1 MKLCIHRGTHQI
13 GGIATE
19 ISTASTRILID
30 MGDELSLDPN
40 FVSAPLNIPGVTDAN
55 GRCDAVLFTHYHG
68 DHTGQMLRIRPEI
81 PLYAGALAKDI
92 MRLSSAHSWKK
103 DEALCKRIETI
114 RTFSAGVPFLIGDI
128 QITPFSIDHSA
139 ADSYLFIIE
148 ADGKRLL
155 YTGDF
160 RLHGVRGKTMDK
172 ILDRRIGKV
181 DVVVTEGTTVSRSE
195 HEVVTE
201 WDLQKRVKAYLR
213 QYKYVFVLCATTNLD
228 RIFALARA
236 VPRGKYCICDDYQR
250 TLVETVSKHW
260 NGISSFYEMPKLLSF
275 KYHPPARFAELG
287 GLMFVRA
294 NSKFEAIIRQY
305 DPAQSILLYSM
316 WDGYRTKPDSN
327 IPEFLSLTGT
337 WAELHTS
344 GHASPDD
351 LRHVIEK
358 AAPEIVIPMH
368 TDAPQKMQT
377 LCQNRTVILL
387 NFLRR
392 LDTDGAAN
400 TGRAAPNYIPD
411 HPCFIGSTGS
421 CRRRACDR
429 SGTLYHPESEA
440 ALRRFAG

>member
-19 ISTASTRILID
+19 IATETTRILID

-40 FVSAPLNIPGVTDAN
+40 FVSAPLNIPGVTDEN

-68 DHTGQMLRIRPEI
+68 DHIGQMLRIRPEI

-114 RTFSAGVPFLIGDI
+114 RTFSAGVPFLIGGI

-139 ADSYLFIIE
+139 CDSYLFLIE

-160 RLHGVRGKTMDK
+160 RLHGVRGETMDK

-236 VPRGKYCICDDYQR
+236 VPRGKYCICDEYQK

-316 WDGYRTKPDSN
+316 WDGYRTKPGST
-327 IPEFLSLTGT
+327 IPDFLSLTGT

-358 AAPEIVIPMH
+358 ADPEIVIPMH

-387 NFLRR
+387 K
-392 LDTDGAAN
+392 
-400 TGRAAPNYIPD
+400 
-411 HPCFIGSTGS
+411 
-421 CRRRACDR
+421 DR
-429 SGTLYHPESEA
+429 EEL
-440 ALRRFAG
+440 LL

>member
-13 GGIATE
+13 GGVAAE

-40 FVSAPLNIPGVTDAN
+40 FVSAPLNIPGVTDGN
-55 GRCDAVLFTHYHG
+55 GHCEAVLFTHYHG

-139 ADSYLFIIE
+139 ADSYLFLIE
-148 ADGKRLL
+148 ADGKRIL

-181 DVVVTEGTTVSRSE
+181 DAIITEGTTVSRTDGKT
-195 HEVVTE
+195 VTE
-201 WDLQKRVKAYLR
+201 WELQARVRNYLQ

-236 VPRGKYCICDDYQR
+236 VPRGKYCICDDYQK

-358 AAPEIVIPMH
+358 ADPEIVIPMH

-377 LCQNRTVILL
+377 LCQNRKVILL
-387 NFLRR
+387 K
-392 LDTDGAAN
+392 
-400 TGRAAPNYIPD
+400 
-411 HPCFIGSTGS
+411 
-421 CRRRACDR
+421 DR
-429 SGTLYHPESEA
+429 EEL
-440 ALRRFAG
+440 LL

>member
-13 GGIATE
+13 GGIAAE

-40 FVSAPLNIPGVTDAN
+40 FVSTPLNIPGVTDGN
-55 GRCDAVLFTHYHG
+55 GHCNAVLFTHYHG

-81 PLYAGALAKDI
+81 PIYAGALAKDI
-92 MRLSSAHSWKK
+92 MRLSAERGGQKN
-103 DEALCKRIETI
+103 EALCRRIETI
-114 RTFSAGVPFLIGDI
+114 QTFSPGKPFLIGDI
-128 QITPFSIDHSA
+128 QITPFCIDHSA
-139 ADSYLFIIE
+139 CDSYLFLIE

-160 RLHGVRGKTMDK
+160 RLHGVRGNVMDK
-172 ILDRRIGKV
+172 ILERRVGKV
-181 DVVVTEGTTVSRSE
+181 DVVVTEGTTVSRFE

-236 VPRGKYCICDDYQR
+236 VPRGKYCICDDYQK

-316 WDGYRTKPDSN
+316 WDGYRTKPDSS

-358 AAPEIVIPMH
+358 ADPEIVIPMH

-377 LCQNRTVILL
+377 LCQNRKVILL
-387 NFLRR
+387 K
-392 LDTDGAAN
+392 
-400 TGRAAPNYIPD
+400 
-411 HPCFIGSTGS
+411 
-421 CRRRACDR
+421 DR
-429 SGTLYHPESEA
+429 EEL
-440 ALRRFAG
+440 LL

>member
-13 GGIATE
+13 GGIAAE

-55 GRCDAVLFTHYHG
+55 GHCNAVLVTHYHG
-68 DHTGQMLRIRPEI
+68 DHTGQMLRICPEI
-81 PLYAGALAKDI
+81 PIYAGALAKDI
-92 MRLSSAHSWKK
+92 MRLSAERGGQKN
-103 DEALCKRIETI
+103 EALCRRIETI
-114 RTFSAGVPFLIGDI
+114 QTFSPGKPFLIGDI
-128 QITPFSIDHSA
+128 QITPFCIDHSA
-139 ADSYLFIIE
+139 CDSYMFLIE

-160 RLHGVRGKTMDK
+160 RLHGVRGNVMDK
-172 ILDRRIGKV
+172 ILDRRIGTV

-236 VPRGKYCICDDYQR
+236 VPRGKYCICDDYQKM
-250 TLVETVSKHW
+250 LVETVSKHW
-260 NGISSFYEMPKLLSF
+260 SGISSFYEMPKLLSF
-275 KYHPPARFAELG
+275 KHHPPARFAELG

-294 NSKFEAIIRQY
+294 NSKFGAIIRQY

-316 WDGYRTKPDSN
+316 WDGYRTKPDST

-358 AAPEIVIPMH
+358 ADPEIVIPMH

-377 LCQNRTVILL
+377 LCQNRKVILL
-387 NFLRR
+387 K
-392 LDTDGAAN
+392 
-400 TGRAAPNYIPD
+400 
-411 HPCFIGSTGS
+411 
-421 CRRRACDR
+421 DR
-429 SGTLYHPESEA
+429 EEL
-440 ALRRFAG
+440 LL

>member
-13 GGIATE
+13 GGIAAE

-40 FVSAPLNIPGVTDAN
+40 FVSAPLNIPGVTN
-55 GRCDAVLFTHYHG
+55 GNGHCDAVLFTHYHG

-81 PLYAGALAKDI
+81 PIYAGALAKDI
-92 MRLSSAHSWKK
+92 MRLSAERGGQKN
-103 DEALCKRIETI
+103 EALCRRIETI
-114 RTFSAGVPFLIGDI
+114 QAFSPGKPFLIGDI
-128 QITPFSIDHSA
+128 QITPFCIDHSA
-139 ADSYLFIIE
+139 CDSYLFLIE

-160 RLHGVRGKTMDK
+160 RLHGVRGNVMDK
-172 ILDRRIGKV
+172 ILERRVGTV

-236 VPRGKYCICDDYQR
+236 VPRGKYCICDDYQK

-316 WDGYRTKPDSN
+316 WDGYRTKPDST

-344 GHASPDD
+344 GHASPED

-358 AAPEIVIPMH
+358 ADPEIVIPMH

-377 LCQNRTVILL
+377 LCQNRKVILL
-387 NFLRR
+387 K
-392 LDTDGAAN
+392 
-400 TGRAAPNYIPD
+400 
-411 HPCFIGSTGS
+411 
-421 CRRRACDR
+421 DR
-429 SGTLYHPESEA
+429 EEL
-440 ALRRFAG
+440 LL

>member
-13 GGIATE
+13 GGIAAE

-40 FVSAPLNIPGVTDAN
+40 FVSAPLNIPGVTDGN
-55 GRCDAVLFTHYHG
+55 GHCDAVLFTHYHG

-81 PLYAGALAKDI
+81 PIYAGALAKDI
-92 MRLSSAHSWKK
+92 MRLFAERGGQKN
-103 DEALCKRIETI
+103 EVVCRRIETI
-114 RTFSAGVPFLIGDI
+114 QAFSPGKPFLIGDI
-128 QITPFSIDHSA
+128 QITPFCIDHSA
-139 ADSYLFIIE
+139 CDSYLFLIE

-160 RLHGVRGKTMDK
+160 RLHGVRGNVVDK

-236 VPRGKYCICDDYQR
+236 VPRGKYCICDDYQKM
-250 TLVETVSKHW
+250 LVETVSKHW

-358 AAPEIVIPMH
+358 ADPEIVIPMH

-387 NFLRR
+387 K
-392 LDTDGAAN
+392 
-400 TGRAAPNYIPD
+400 
-411 HPCFIGSTGS
+411 
-421 CRRRACDR
+421 DR
-429 SGTLYHPESEA
+429 EEL
-440 ALRRFAG
+440 LL

>member
-13 GGIATE
+13 GGIAAE

-40 FVSAPLNIPGVTDAN
+40 FVSAPLHIPGVTDAN

-139 ADSYLFIIE
+139 ADSYLFLIE
-148 ADGKRLL
+148 ADGKRVL

-160 RLHGVRGKTMDK
+160 RLHGVRGETMDK

-181 DVVVTEGTTVSRSE
+181 DVVVTEGTTISRSE

-201 WDLQKRVKAYLR
+201 WDLQKRVKAYLQ

-236 VPRGKYCICDDYQR
+236 VPRGKYCICDDYQKM
-250 TLVETVSKHW
+250 LVETVSKHW
-260 NGISSFYEMPKLLSF
+260 NGISSFYEMLKLLSF
-275 KYHPPARFAELG
+275 KHHPPARFAELG

-358 AAPEIVIPMH
+358 ADPEIVIPMH

-377 LCQNRTVILL
+377 LCQNRKVILL
-387 NFLRR
+387 K
-392 LDTDGAAN
+392 
-400 TGRAAPNYIPD
+400 
-411 HPCFIGSTGS
+411 
-421 CRRRACDR
+421 DR
-429 SGTLYHPESEA
+429 EEL
-440 ALRRFAG
+440 LL

>member
-13 GGIATE
+13 GGIAAE

-40 FVSAPLNIPGVTDAN
+40 FVSAPLNIPGVTDGN
-55 GRCDAVLFTHYHG
+55 GHCDAVLFTHYHG

-81 PLYAGALAKDI
+81 PIYAGALAKDI
-92 MRLSSAHSWKK
+92 MRLSAGRGGQKN
-103 DEALCKRIETI
+103 EALCRRIETI
-114 RTFSAGVPFLIGDI
+114 QAFSPGKPFLIGDI
-128 QITPFSIDHSA
+128 QITPFCIDHSA
-139 ADSYLFIIE
+139 ADSYLFLIE
-148 ADGKRLL
+148 ADGKRVL

-181 DVVVTEGTTVSRSE
+181 DAIITEGTTVSRTDGKT
-195 HEVVTE
+195 VTE
-201 WDLQKRVKAYLR
+201 WELQARVRNYLQ

-228 RIFALARA
+228 RIFALAHA
-236 VPRGKYCICDDYQR
+236 VPRGKYCICDDYQK

-316 WDGYRTKPDSN
+316 WDGYRTKPGST
-327 IPEFLSLTGT
+327 IPDFLALTGT
-337 WAELHTS
+337 WETLHTS

-358 AAPEIVIPMH
+358 ADPEIVIPMH

-387 NFLRR
+387 K
-392 LDTDGAAN
+392 
-400 TGRAAPNYIPD
+400 
-411 HPCFIGSTGS
+411 
-421 CRRRACDR
+421 DR
-429 SGTLYHPESEA
+429 EEL
-440 ALRRFAG
+440 LL

>member
-13 GGIATE
+13 GGIAAE

-139 ADSYLFIIE
+139 ADSYLFLIE
-148 ADGKRLL
+148 ADGKRIL

-181 DVVVTEGTTVSRSE
+181 DAIITEGTTVSRTDGKT
-195 HEVVTE
+195 VTE
-201 WDLQKRVKAYLR
+201 WELQARVRNYLQ

-236 VPRGKYCICDDYQR
+236 VPRGKYCICDDYQK

-316 WDGYRTKPDSN
+316 WDGYRTKPGST
-327 IPEFLSLTGT
+327 IPDFLSLTGT

-358 AAPEIVIPMH
+358 ADPEIVIPMH

-387 NFLRR
+387 K
-392 LDTDGAAN
+392 
-400 TGRAAPNYIPD
+400 
-411 HPCFIGSTGS
+411 
-421 CRRRACDR
+421 DR
-429 SGTLYHPESEA
+429 EEL
-440 ALRRFAG
+440 LL

>member
-13 GGIATE
+13 GGIAAE

-40 FVSAPLNIPGVTDAN
+40 FVSAPLNIPGVTDGN
-55 GRCDAVLFTHYHG
+55 GHCAAVLLTHYHG

-139 ADSYLFIIE
+139 CDSYLFLIE
-148 ADGKRLL
+148 ADGKRIL

-181 DVVVTEGTTVSRSE
+181 DAIITEGTTVSRTDGKT
-195 HEVVTE
+195 VTE
-201 WDLQKRVKAYLR
+201 WELQARVRNYLQ

-236 VPRGKYCICDDYQR
+236 VPRGKYCICDDYQK

-358 AAPEIVIPMH
+358 ADPEIVIPMH

-387 NFLRR
+387 K
-392 LDTDGAAN
+392 
-400 TGRAAPNYIPD
+400 
-411 HPCFIGSTGS
+411 
-421 CRRRACDR
+421 DR
-429 SGTLYHPESEA
+429 EEL
-440 ALRRFAG
+440 LL

>member
-13 GGIATE
+13 GGIAAE

-40 FVSAPLNIPGVTDAN
+40 FVSAPLNIPGVTDGN
-55 GRCDAVLFTHYHG
+55 GHCEAVLFTHYHG

-139 ADSYLFIIE
+139 ADSYMFLIE

-181 DVVVTEGTTVSRSE
+181 DAIITEGTTVSRTDGKT
-195 HEVVTE
+195 VTE
-201 WDLQKRVKAYLR
+201 WELQARVRNYLQ

-236 VPRGKYCICDDYQR
+236 VPRGKYCICDDYQK

-358 AAPEIVIPMH
+358 ADPEIVIPMH

-387 NFLRR
+387 K
-392 LDTDGAAN
+392 
-400 TGRAAPNYIPD
+400 
-411 HPCFIGSTGS
+411 
-421 CRRRACDR
+421 DR
-429 SGTLYHPESEA
+429 EEL
-440 ALRRFAG
+440 LL

>member
-13 GGIATE
+13 GGIAAE

-40 FVSAPLNIPGVTDAN
+40 FVSAPLNIPGVTDGN
-55 GRCDAVLFTHYHG
+55 GHCDAVLFTHYHG

-81 PLYAGALAKDI
+81 PIYAGALAKDI
-92 MRLSSAHSWKK
+92 MRLSAGRGGQKN
-103 DEALCKRIETI
+103 EALCRHIETI
-114 RTFSAGVPFLIGDI
+114 QAFSPGKPFLIGDI
-128 QITPFSIDHSA
+128 QITPFCIDHSA
-139 ADSYLFIIE
+139 ADSYLFLIE
-148 ADGKRLL
+148 ADGKRIL

-181 DVVVTEGTTVSRSE
+181 DAIITEGTTVSRTDGKT
-195 HEVVTE
+195 VTE
-201 WDLQKRVKAYLR
+201 WELQARVRNYLQ

-236 VPRGKYCICDDYQR
+236 VPRGKYCICDDYQK

-294 NSKFEAIIRQY
+294 NSKFGAIIRQY

-358 AAPEIVIPMH
+358 ADPEIVIPMH

-387 NFLRR
+387 K
-392 LDTDGAAN
+392 
-400 TGRAAPNYIPD
+400 
-411 HPCFIGSTGS
+411 
-421 CRRRACDR
+421 DR
-429 SGTLYHPESEA
+429 EEL
-440 ALRRFAG
+440 LL

>member
-13 GGIATE
+13 GGIAAE

-40 FVSAPLNIPGVTDAN
+40 FVSAPLNIPGVTDGN
-55 GRCDAVLFTHYHG
+55 GHCEAVLFTHYHG

-139 ADSYLFIIE
+139 ADSYLFLIE
-148 ADGKRLL
+148 ADGKRIL

-181 DVVVTEGTTVSRSE
+181 DAIITEGTTVSRTDGKT
-195 HEVVTE
+195 VTE
-201 WDLQKRVKAYLR
+201 WELQARVRNYLQ

-236 VPRGKYCICDDYQR
+236 VPRGKYCICDDYQK

-327 IPEFLSLTGT
+327 IQEFLSLTGT

-358 AAPEIVIPMH
+358 ADPEIVIPMH

-377 LCQNRTVILL
+377 LCQNRKVILL
-387 NFLRR
+387 K
-392 LDTDGAAN
+392 
-400 TGRAAPNYIPD
+400 
-411 HPCFIGSTGS
+411 
-421 CRRRACDR
+421 DR
-429 SGTLYHPESEA
+429 EEL
-440 ALRRFAG
+440 LL

>member
-13 GGIATE
+13 GGIAAE

-40 FVSAPLNIPGVTDAN
+40 FVSAPLNIPGVTDGN
-55 GRCDAVLFTHYHG
+55 GYCDAVLFTHYHG

-81 PLYAGALAKDI
+81 PIYAGALAKDI
-92 MRLSSAHSWKK
+92 MRLSAERGGQKN
-103 DEALCKRIETI
+103 EALCRRIETI
-114 RTFSAGVPFLIGDI
+114 QAFSPGKPFLIGDI
-128 QITPFSIDHSA
+128 QITPFCIDHSA
-139 ADSYLFIIE
+139 CDSYLFLIE

-160 RLHGVRGKTMDK
+160 RLHGVRGNVMDK

-181 DVVVTEGTTVSRSE
+181 DVVVTEGTTISRSE
-195 HEVVTE
+195 HEVVSE

-236 VPRGKYCICDDYQR
+236 VPRGKYCICDDYQKM
-250 TLVETVSKHW
+250 LVETVSKHW
-260 NGISSFYEMPKLLSF
+260 SGISSFYEMPKLLSF
-275 KYHPPARFAELG
+275 KHHPPARFAELG

-294 NSKFEAIIRQY
+294 NSKFGAIICQY

-316 WDGYRTKPDSN
+316 WDGYRTKPDST

-358 AAPEIVIPMH
+358 ADPEIVIPMH
-368 TDAPQKMQT
+368 TEAPQKMQT
-377 LCQNRTVILL
+377 LCQNRKVILL
-387 NFLRR
+387 K
-392 LDTDGAAN
+392 
-400 TGRAAPNYIPD
+400 
-411 HPCFIGSTGS
+411 
-421 CRRRACDR
+421 DR
-429 SGTLYHPESEA
+429 EEL
-440 ALRRFAG
+440 LL

>member
-13 GGIATE
+13 GGIAAE

-387 NFLRR
+387 K
-392 LDTDGAAN
+392 
-400 TGRAAPNYIPD
+400 
-411 HPCFIGSTGS
+411 
-421 CRRRACDR
+421 DR
-429 SGTLYHPESEA
+429 EEL
-440 ALRRFAG
+440 LL

>member
-13 GGIATE
+13 GGIAAE

-40 FVSAPLNIPGVTDAN
+40 FVSAPLNIPGVTDRN
-55 GRCDAVLFTHYHG
+55 GHCDAVLFTHYHG

-81 PLYAGALAKDI
+81 PIYAGALAKDI
-92 MRLSSAHSWKK
+92 MRLSAERGGQKN
-103 DEALCKRIETI
+103 EALCRRIETI
-114 RTFSAGVPFLIGDI
+114 QAFSPGKPLLIGDI
-128 QITPFSIDHSA
+128 QITPFCIDHSA
-139 ADSYLFIIE
+139 CDSYLFLIE

-160 RLHGVRGKTMDK
+160 RLHGVRGNVMDK
-172 ILDRRIGKV
+172 ILDRRIETV

-236 VPRGKYCICDDYQR
+236 VPRGKYCICDEYQK

-316 WDGYRTKPDSN
+316 WDGYRTKPGST
-327 IPEFLSLTGT
+327 IPDFLALTGT
-337 WAELHTS
+337 WETLHTS

-358 AAPEIVIPMH
+358 ADPEIVIPMH

-387 NFLRR
+387 K
-392 LDTDGAAN
+392 
-400 TGRAAPNYIPD
+400 
-411 HPCFIGSTGS
+411 
-421 CRRRACDR
+421 DR
-429 SGTLYHPESEA
+429 EEL
-440 ALRRFAG
+440 LL